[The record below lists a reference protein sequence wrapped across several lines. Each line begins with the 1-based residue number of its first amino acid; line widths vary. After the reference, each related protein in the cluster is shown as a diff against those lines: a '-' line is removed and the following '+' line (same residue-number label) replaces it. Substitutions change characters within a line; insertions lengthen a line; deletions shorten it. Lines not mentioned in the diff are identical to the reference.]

1 MLCLLQ
7 NKIGKTG
14 RTTSN
19 SDFLKKIPSFSKTIV
34 SIIQIYVEMI
44 SIFVI
49 AGLQL
54 FTEKEMRD
62 ITRKNYKKLP
72 EVQQRLKSN
81 REKILRNADKFIVNT
96 FTKV

>member
-1 MLCLLQ
+1 
-7 NKIGKTG
+7 
-14 RTTSN
+14 
-19 SDFLKKIPSFSKTIV
+19 
-34 SIIQIYVEMI
+34 MI
-44 SIFVI
+44 FILVI

-72 EVQQRLKSN
+72 EVQQRLKNN
-81 REKILRNADKFIVNT
+81 REQILRNADKFIVNT